1 MTLRR
6 IFHVRPV
13 KTWHVHVP
21 YKYVPY
27 ARGIVL
33 TA

>member
-1 MTLRR
+1 
-6 IFHVRPV
+6 
-13 KTWHVHVP
+13 
-21 YKYVPY
+21 VPY